1 MPETLS
7 TQKAFSLDPVT
18 RGKIKK
24 AALIALS
31 GFVISAVPILLP
43 QLIEFFK
50 GNPLVTAGLGAFGSF
65 LVAAAREFVKG
76 Q

>member
-1 MPETLS
+1 MSGMLQ

-18 RGKIKK
+18 RGKIKR

-31 GFVISAVPILLP
+31 GFIISAVPVLIP

-50 GNPLVTAGLGAFGSF
+50 DNPVVTAGLGAFGTF

>member
-1 MPETLS
+1 MSETLS
-7 TQKAFSLDPVT
+7 TQKAFSLDQVT

-50 GNPLVTAGLGAFGSF
+50 DNPLVTAGLGALGSF
-65 LVAAAREFVKG
+65 LVASAREFVKG